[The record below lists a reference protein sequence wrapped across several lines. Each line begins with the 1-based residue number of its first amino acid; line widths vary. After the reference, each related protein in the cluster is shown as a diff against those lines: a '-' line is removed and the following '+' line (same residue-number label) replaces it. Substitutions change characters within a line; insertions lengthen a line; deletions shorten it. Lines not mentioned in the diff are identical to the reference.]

1 MGKKEF
7 RLGSKPVKRP
17 TSVKVGKQES
27 MKARVNQHE
36 KDLADRL
43 GGFRQPASGALEGM
57 KGDIKLDTFL
67 LDSKETDT
75 NSLILSTKELTK
87 ITREARE
94 CGREPALI
102 VTIHRL
108 PVTVSK
114 EWAVIPMELFADLLD
129 REPRGSND

>member
-1 MGKKEF
+1 MKREF
-7 RLGSKPVKRP
+7 RLGDRTVKKPKDAKLG
-17 TSVKVGKQES
+17 SQKS

-36 KDLADRL
+36 KDLAVEL
-43 GGFRQPASGALEGM
+43 GGFRQPASGAFEGM

-67 LDSKETDT
+67 LDSKETET
-75 NSLILSTKELTK
+75 GTLILSVKELTK

-94 CGREPALI
+94 CGREPGLI

-114 EWAVIPMELFADLLD
+114 EWAVIPMELFAELLD
-129 REPRGSND
+129 RTPKESDD

>member
-1 MGKKEF
+1 MKREF
-7 RLGSKPVKRP
+7 RLGNRTDKKPKNA
-17 TSVKVGKQES
+17 KLGNQKS

-36 KDLADRL
+36 KELAEDL

-94 CGREPALI
+94 CGREPGLI

-129 REPRGSND
+129 RNPKESND

>member
-1 MGKKEF
+1 MSNEREF
-7 RLGSKPVKRP
+7 RLGDRTSKKPEKAKLG
-17 TSVKVGKQES
+17 SQKS

-36 KDLADRL
+36 QDLADAL
-43 GGFRQPASGALEGM
+43 GGFRQPMSGALEGM

-75 NSLILSTKELTK
+75 GTLILSVKEFTK

-94 CGREPALI
+94 AGREAGLV
-102 VTIHRL
+102 VTLHKL

-114 EWAVIPMELFADLLD
+114 EWVVIPLEIFAKLLED
-129 REPRGSND
+129 AARKE